1 MSNGT
6 ENEMDRNVIQ
16 KINAAKEI
24 RMCMQSYTED
34 GNVQKEINTDFQVAI
49 QNSRGKEKNVV
60 DTAPVLPNKIKV
72 IREKVSQEIQVTK
85 NTNMQQGR
93 TDIHNQGCNTD
104 LQEPYSPTTT
114 DRLSMSQHNSDKLP
128 GGASITVTSCQEEH
142 HQRPEDK
149 VVLRKKKEKKE
160 TEDQRRQR
168 LSVHKDDIMRGNVKA
183 AMEIFENLR
192 KREELKT
199 ILSQVQEIEGE
210 TREVDVSSLKSL
222 FENVPAWIVTPCK
235 HTKQS
240 HTKGEKKVEI
250 ESVSNDMESGSSVET
265 VFGDLEKASKDI
277 MHLKEQ
283 TLAKLIDIE
292 EAIRKALYS
301 VSNLKSEADI
311 AGLSGLFNES
321 LQTEQSHQPTNN
333 IRKISI
339 ASTKA
344 KTEPAREASEGKTKG
359 VSGSSKRSES
369 APLSPVLDKPQI
381 KQSSTSPSSPS
392 FISIHSAARK
402 PVEQP
407 KSPQPQFSSF
417 KPKPERCPSPSS
429 HGANGDLGQQSASDS
444 PNHFYSP
451 ASPRRKVSILEV
463 QTVPETVPAG
473 IIGTKTVSEKYEEMD
488 CFGNT
493 FVSSKTSTFVTKHSE
508 KFGVA
513 TSPTRYEVVT
523 SPIMQRSGH
532 PFSENAK
539 EGGTVFVTFGQ
550 PKPGKL

>member
-429 HGANGDLGQQSASDS
+429 HVANGDLGQQSASDS